1 MSILAECPICRQKQ
15 SAKNRI
21 CRCGEDLVKAKRSK
35 KVKYWI
41 SYRLPG
47 GKQRR
52 ESIGYSVE
60 EARDAEGKRRSQKRE
75 NRIFDMLPEAN
86 MTFEELFNWYI
97 NLKSVKKLSS
107 HRRITSALNNFIK
120 VFGDRKI
127 PSVKSHELEDYQEYR
142 EEQDAALA
150 TIDMEISIAKTMV
163 TKGFDN
169 DLVDGRII
177 KAFRGVRRKL
187 KHGANARKRK
197 MTFDEYIR
205 LLSVS
210 QPHLKPILTVAYNTG
225 MRRGELLGLKWSYI
239 DLETMFIRLPANV
252 VKEKKAK
259 IIPINNNVHRILN
272 SIPRAIKHD
281 YVFTYKGQPIDTES
295 GIKKSFKTACRLA
308 GVIYGRDVP
317 GGLVFHDIRRTV
329 KSNMLEA
336 GIEKELRDTILGHS
350 LKGMDV
356 YYLSISE
363 QSLKDAMDKYT
374 KWLDQKVAE
383 VFGSVD
389 QSVDQTKKGT

>member
-1 MSILAECPICRQKQ
+1 M
-15 SAKNRI
+15 
-21 CRCGEDLVKAKRSK
+21 
-35 KVKYWI
+35 KYWI

-127 PSVKSHELEDYQEYR
+127 FSVKSHELEDYQEYR

-177 KAFRGVRRKL
+177 KAFRGVRPIPF
-187 KHGANARKRK
+187 GAIFA
-197 MTFDEYIR
+197 
-205 LLSVS
+205 
-210 QPHLKPILTVAYNTG
+210 
-225 MRRGELLGLKWSYI
+225 
-239 DLETMFIRLPANV
+239 
-252 VKEKKAK
+252 
-259 IIPINNNVHRILN
+259 
-272 SIPRAIKHD
+272 
-281 YVFTYKGQPIDTES
+281 
-295 GIKKSFKTACRLA
+295 
-308 GVIYGRDVP
+308 
-317 GGLVFHDIRRTV
+317 
-329 KSNMLEA
+329 
-336 GIEKELRDTILGHS
+336 
-350 LKGMDV
+350 
-356 YYLSISE
+356 
-363 QSLKDAMDKYT
+363 
-374 KWLDQKVAE
+374 
-383 VFGSVD
+383 
-389 QSVDQTKKGT
+389 